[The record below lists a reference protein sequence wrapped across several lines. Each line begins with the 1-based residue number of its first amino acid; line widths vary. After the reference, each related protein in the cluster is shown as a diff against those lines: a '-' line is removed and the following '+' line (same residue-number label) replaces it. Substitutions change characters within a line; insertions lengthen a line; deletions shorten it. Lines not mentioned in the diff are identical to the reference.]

1 MKASQ
6 NPFNIKLILFIL
18 AMTIIVMIFWVNRIM
33 INQLRDEAR
42 VQAEHL
48 AKSYSNA
55 INSTNQD
62 DIRFVM
68 DILLPSMN
76 FPIIITSKDAISA
89 GLDLSL
95 ALKEGSDEYNFQ
107 AWELVEKMDQTFPPL
122 DLVWDEMKWGQIH
135 YSDPQ
140 VVTRMRWI
148 PYLEVGF
155 GIVFIGI
162 TLWGLQLIRRSEKNL
177 IYAGMARE
185 TAHQLG
191 TPVSSLMGWVKL
203 LREEK
208 EDSPAIMDSMEQD
221 ITRLSEISERFSK
234 IGSQPKLKNIIV
246 LELISEVSEYM
257 KNRLPK
263 QSGITITHSGGNKIN
278 IKGDWV
284 LLRWAVENLM
294 KNAIDAIGTG
304 RGEISVTISKSENEV
319 RMEISDTGKGIPRK
333 DWKSIFRPGYSSKS
347 RGWGLG
353 LSLTQRIVE
362 EIHRGSIR
370 VLGSKPG
377 KTIFRLN
384 FPVETRHAVSLL
396 K

>member
-1 MKASQ
+1 MKVTQ
-6 NPFNIKLILFIL
+6 KPFNIKLSLFIL
-18 AMTIIVMIFWVNRIM
+18 AMTTIIMIFWVNRIM

-48 AKSYSNA
+48 AKSYSDA
-55 INSTNQD
+55 INSTNQE

-76 FPIIITSKDAISA
+76 FPIIITSKDEISA
-89 GLDLSL
+89 GLNLEIYVE
-95 ALKEGSDEYNFQ
+95 EGSGEYNTH
-107 AWELVEKMDQTFPPL
+107 AWKLVKKMDQNFPPL
-122 DLVWDEMKWGQIH
+122 DLVWDKVKWGEIH

-140 VVTRMRWI
+140 VVTRLRWM

-155 GIVFIGI
+155 GIVFILI
-162 TLWGLQLIRRSEKNL
+162 TLWGMQLIRRSEKNL

-208 EDSPAIMDSMEQD
+208 EDRGTLLNSMDQD
-221 ITRLSEISERFSK
+221 ILRLSEISERFSK
-234 IGSQPKLKNIIV
+234 IGSQPKLKEIV
-246 LELISEVSEYM
+246 VSNLISEVIEYM
-257 KNRLPK
+257 KNRLPN
-263 QSGITITHSGGNKIN
+263 QSGVEINYSGDSNITIQ
-278 IKGDWV
+278 GDWV

-294 KNAIDAIGTG
+294 KNAVDAMGTKSGVISIDLTQTESGIQLD
-304 RGEISVTISKSENEV
+304 V
-319 RMEISDTGKGIPRK
+319 SDTGKGIPRG
-333 DWKSIFRPGYSSKS
+333 DWKNIFRPGHSSKP

-362 EIHRGSIR
+362 EIHGGNIR
-370 VLGSKPG
+370 VLKSKSG
-377 KTIFRLN
+377 ETIFRLH
-384 FPVETRHAVSLL
+384 FPL
-396 K
+396 

>member
-1 MKASQ
+1 MKVTQ
-6 NPFNIKLILFIL
+6 KPFNIKLSLFIL
-18 AMTIIVMIFWVNRIM
+18 AMTTIVMIFWVNRIM

-48 AKSYSNA
+48 AKSYSDA
-55 INSTNQD
+55 INSTNQE

-76 FPIIITSKDAISA
+76 FPIIITSKDEISA
-89 GLDLSL
+89 GLNLEIYVE
-95 ALKEGSDEYNFQ
+95 EGSGEYNTH
-107 AWELVEKMDQTFPPL
+107 AWELVKIMDQNFPPL
-122 DLVWDEMKWGQIH
+122 DLVWDKVKWGEIH

-140 VVTRMRWI
+140 VVTRLRWM

-155 GIVFIGI
+155 GIVFILI
-162 TLWGLQLIRRSEKNL
+162 TLWGMQLIRRSEKNL

-208 EDSPAIMDSMEQD
+208 EDRGTLLNSMDQD
-221 ITRLSEISERFSK
+221 ILRLSEISERFSK
-234 IGSQPKLKNIIV
+234 IGSQPKLKEIV
-246 LELISEVSEYM
+246 VSNLISEVIEYM
-257 KNRLPK
+257 KNRLPN
-263 QSGITITHSGGNKIN
+263 QSGVEINYSGDSNITIQ
-278 IKGDWV
+278 GDWV

-294 KNAIDAIGTG
+294 KNAVDAMGTKSGVISIDLTQTESGIQLD
-304 RGEISVTISKSENEV
+304 V
-319 RMEISDTGKGIPRK
+319 SDTGKGIPRG
-333 DWKSIFRPGYSSKS
+333 DWKNIFRPGHSSKP

-362 EIHRGSIR
+362 EIHGGNIR
-370 VLGSKPG
+370 VLKSKSG
-377 KTIFRLN
+377 ETIFRLH
-384 FPVETRHAVSLL
+384 FPL
-396 K
+396 